1 MHTKVK
7 LGLREKAQPP
17 VHSAHFVQMSSI
29 IGAFDTNT
37 DLTQRLF
44 ICTSITRVTTVY
56 YINEAQI
63 SRFTLHVLYIYL
75 LVYYIA
81 YLYT

>member
-1 MHTKVK
+1 MHTKVE

-44 ICTSITRVTTVY
+44 ICTSITRVTKVY
-56 YINEAQI
+56 YINEPQI
-63 SRFTLHVLYIYL
+63 SRFTLHVLFIYILYHILIYL
-75 LVYYIA
+75 S
-81 YLYT
+81 